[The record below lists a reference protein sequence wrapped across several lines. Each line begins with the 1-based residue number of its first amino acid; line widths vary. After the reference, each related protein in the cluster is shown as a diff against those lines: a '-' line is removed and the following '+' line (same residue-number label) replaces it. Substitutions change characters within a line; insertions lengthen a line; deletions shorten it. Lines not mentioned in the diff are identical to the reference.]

1 MSKYAVLDD
10 LIVERLQVKPATFA
24 ELLSGDI
31 RKECDTLVMAG
42 YAFRVLDR
50 RLQALR
56 KKRVV
61 YFDRATGWNMRVVE

>member
-1 MSKYAVLDD
+1 MSKYGFLDD

-31 RKECDTLVMAG
+31 RKECDTLVMAD

-56 KKRVV
+56 KKGVI
-61 YFDRATGWNMRVVE
+61 YFNSKEGWMLK